1 VQANQLI
8 EIDNNKEDVDDNDD
22 IKNDNKFININI
34 VNDMFKVVP
43 QPSSPTQ
50 ISLQRLK
57 GTVDT
62 YQLSILL
69 LQLY

>member
-1 VQANQLI
+1 VQANQPI
-8 EIDNNKEDVDDNDD
+8 EIDNNKEDVNDNDD
-22 IKNDNKFININI
+22 IKNDNKFININS
-34 VNDMFKVVP
+34 VNNVFKVVP
-43 QPSSPTQ
+43 QPSSTTQ

-69 LQLY
+69 LRLY